1 MREIGLIPE
10 LVEAGV
16 SPMDLP
22 EEELLSHPDDP
33 VIPHLLLDDS
43 TEQRLAASGNQRA
56 AYLLR
61 KQRKHLYRVWLSSL
75 SRLKFDIS
83 SVRMRARRDGFEEI
97 CRFEWRVVRGLVK
110 LRMIGFLHFHGI
122 THKWDQ
128 HAVEA
133 ARDLV
138 LCVSPDRGC

>member
-1 MREIGLIPE
+1 
-10 LVEAGV
+10 
-16 SPMDLP
+16 MDLP

-138 LCVSPDRGC
+138 FCVSPDRGC